1 MIGGSKVTITK
12 SDGGSNSLIGILIA
26 VAAILVLLYLIGF
39 YYKKRDNCID
49 KEQFE
54 NYQEPYN
61 DLDLDDDES
70 SLVDSNVL
78 VNTDKDTLVTSNK
91 PNISIKKEGNNCQVN
106 QYPVDEYP
114 KDKLNPMELLPA
126 DPNSKWAQVNPSG
139 QGELGDQNFLEA
151 GFHIGI
157 NSVGQSLRNP
167 NLQLRSEPPCPQVQV
182 SPWLQSTIDPDI
194 SKRGFEIGSC

>member
-12 SDGGSNSLIGILIA
+12 SDSGSSSLISLFIAVIAILI
-26 VAAILVLLYLIGF
+26 LLYLIGL
-39 YYKKRDNCID
+39 YYKKHNNCVN
-49 KEQFE
+49 KEEFE
-54 NYQEPYN
+54 NFNNVSN
-61 DLDLDDDES
+61 DLDEVSSSILDNNP
-70 SLVDSNVL
+70 LIH
-78 VNTDKDTLVTSNK
+78 TDKDTISLYKK
-91 PNISIKKEGNNCQVN
+91 PNIKPKKKGNCLVN
-106 QYPVDEYP
+106 QFPVDEYP

-194 SKRGFEIGSC
+194 NRRAFEVGNC

>member
-12 SDGGSNSLIGILIA
+12 SDGGSNSIVSILIA
-26 VAAILVLLYLIGF
+26 VAAILLLLYLIGF
-39 YYKKRDNCID
+39 YYKKRENCVD

-54 NYQEPYN
+54 TFNNRE
-61 DLDLDDDES
+61 DEDEDEDSISSILD
-70 SLVDSNVL
+70 NNPL
-78 VNTDKDTLVTSNK
+78 VNTHQDTQIIKKMNK
-91 PNISIKKEGNNCQVN
+91 QPRKEGNNCLVN
-106 QYPVDEYP
+106 QFPIDEYP
-114 KDKLNPMELLPA
+114 KDKLSPAELLPA
-126 DPNSKWAQVNPSG
+126 DSNSKWAQVNPSG

-182 SPWLQSTIDPDI
+182 SPWLQSTIDPDLN
-194 SKRGFEIGSC
+194 KKGFEIGSC

>member
-12 SDGGSNSLIGILIA
+12 SDSGSNSLISIFIAVIAILI
-26 VAAILVLLYLIGF
+26 LLYLIGL
-39 YYKKRDNCID
+39 YYKKHNNCVN

-54 NYQEPYN
+54 NFNNLSN
-61 DLDLDDDES
+61 DSDEVS
-70 SLVDSNVL
+70 SIVDNNPL
-78 VNTDKDTLVTSNK
+78 IHTDKDTISVCKKTNIK
-91 PNISIKKEGNNCQVN
+91 PKKKGNCLVN
-106 QYPVDEYP
+106 QFPVDEYP

-194 SKRGFEIGSC
+194 NRRAFEVGNC